1 MVGNKFYAE
10 YLINNEFN
18 DIYVN
23 ERQLTS
29 TIEETAGKIELSVD
43 QKLDEE
49 MTGANIILQINKDI
63 SEAKVNAD
71 KIGLEGYTTIN
82 NGFTIDLE
90 GNASI
95 SNGAVKINTSGIQM
109 ADETA
114 IIGGNGVYTSLS
126 FSGQS
131 DSYTKIAGEGNFQTV
146 GFSSDASGNLNRL
159 YSYIDVF
166 VPQNFTLSKAYLN
179 LQHLPFIVLN
189 TTGSI
194 SGYGICSNMKLY
206 KGYIQSQQI
215 YVSPASDTSIGVA
228 NLTEINVLGSSGWT
242 PARPTSISGVT
253 LEQKSVEINIS
264 NFNTDGNITRFA
276 IGSSANTPSITD
288 TDMNASF
295 ITAFKNSGA
304 VIATIVLIGYLKGI
318 EFS

>member
-71 KIGLEGYTTIN
+71 KIGLEGYITIN

-95 SNGAVKINTSGIQM
+95 F
-109 ADETA
+109 
-114 IIGGNGVYTSLS
+114 Y
-126 FSGQS
+126 
-131 DSYTKIAGEGNFQTV
+131 
-146 GFSSDASGNLNRL
+146 
-159 YSYIDVF
+159 
-166 VPQNFTLSKAYLN
+166 
-179 LQHLPFIVLN
+179 
-189 TTGSI
+189 
-194 SGYGICSNMKLY
+194 
-206 KGYIQSQQI
+206 
-215 YVSPASDTSIGVA
+215 GVA
-228 NLTEINVLGSSGWT
+228 KLLFFCVVFSFCRFCSHINPL
-242 PARPTSISGVT
+242 R
-253 LEQKSVEINIS
+253 L
-264 NFNTDGNITRFA
+264 
-276 IGSSANTPSITD
+276 
-288 TDMNASF
+288 
-295 ITAFKNSGA
+295 
-304 VIATIVLIGYLKGI
+304 
-318 EFS
+318 